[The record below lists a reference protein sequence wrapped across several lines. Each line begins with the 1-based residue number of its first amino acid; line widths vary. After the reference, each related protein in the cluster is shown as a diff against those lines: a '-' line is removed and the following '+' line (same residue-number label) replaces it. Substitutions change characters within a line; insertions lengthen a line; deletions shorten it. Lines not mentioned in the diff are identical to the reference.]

1 MRRLAVVASAIALAA
16 TFGSSAL
23 AQGKVRAKAKAR
35 RSRRATHFALVLEND
50 ADGDGIASWGD
61 TINFQ
66 VQTTE
71 TDRPQVS
78 VTCYQNE
85 DLVASSMTWPNP
97 TTLSSRAWQAGAAE
111 CVADLFYYSSPR
123 NVVIATLSIP
133 VAE

>member
-1 MRRLAVVASAIALAA
+1 MASAIALAA
-16 TFGSSAL
+16 TLGSSVL
-23 AQGKVRAKAKAR
+23 AQGQGKGKGKGQAQ
-35 RSRRATHFALVLEND
+35 STSNSTTFAFVLEND

-71 TDRPQVS
+71 TDRPHVS
-78 VTCYQNE
+78 VTCYQNG

-97 TTLSSRAWQAGAAE
+97 TTLYSRAWPGGAAE
-111 CVADLFYYSSPR
+111 CVAELFYYSSPR